1 MEKSTSACR
10 RQLETENEELQSQV
24 TRLERQLREEK
35 LRNNAQ
41 STDLRTLQNELSS
54 AKQNSDAANTEFG
67 AKFSRL
73 KLESSQEISQ
83 LQCEIDSLKLLLR
96 GKYVMLVQWSE
107 KWVTKIEKQRMEAI
121 KGEDKSN
128 LALLYL

>member
-1 MEKSTSACR
+1 M
-10 RQLETENEELQSQV
+10 

-96 GKYVMLVQWSE
+96 GKCTLC
-107 KWVTKIEKQRMEAI
+107 
-121 KGEDKSN
+121 
-128 LALLYL
+128 